1 MTEHRRSR
9 LVNLICPAYQ
19 MRDLQGPC
27 RFIALPHSAAVIY
40 NQAMD
45 STTVAVFEQPIKPH
59 FSRPHTRESHQNA
72 LHPAITRRSAR
83 HLLHRSI
90 SSSLSHSFRRL
101 WDKMLRM
108 WHECVLY
115 RSPLPSTQLITI
127 DLVGAFGEGT
137 NVAILTN
144 DTSKALTGQFNNTYW
159 TFNGF
164 SKIHSLY
171 MEPTA
176 SSKEY
181 PRRLPVLSS
190 ARKSNALTLEI
201 ADYGKVGINSG
212 LATKGFSEGDEDGL
226 LVWNNT
232 DMANVGSWFA
242 FCPTLIPGHESA
254 GLQDRVY
261 WQSNEAPAEGTNNC
275 TTVVIHGA
283 FE

>member
-1 MTEHRRSR
+1 MLSTLLSLGAL
-9 LVNLICPAYQ
+9 LVTSSIAQYPPAYLTASDVYGIKCSECG
-19 MRDLQGPC
+19 MSASYIDPPSLQ
-27 RFIALPHSAAVIY
+27 
-40 NQAMD
+40 
-45 STTVAVFEQPIKPH
+45 
-59 FSRPHTRESHQNA
+59 
-72 LHPAITRRSAR
+72 
-83 HLLHRSI
+83 
-90 SSSLSHSFRRL
+90 
-101 WDKMLRM
+101 
-108 WHECVLY
+108 
-115 RSPLPSTQLITI
+115 TQLITI

-181 PRRLPVLSS
+181 PRTLPVLSS

-232 DMANVGSWFA
+232 GMANVGSWFA